1 MKGKQ
6 MTNESEPGHSESEL
20 LKMLLAVRN
29 ISCPVCGYNLRGIA
43 SNKCPECGRSLELRV
58 VSGDLRVTAWLVALL
73 SAALPLGASVVF
85 TIIGLSVS
93 IQTGFRFPHNTRL
106 VVIFLLLCAVYST
119 TLLLAVR
126 GRRRIWK
133 LPQPR
138 QWRFALWF
146 GTMNVIILGAVMT
159 WLLLTT

>member
-1 MKGKQ
+1 

-20 LKMLLAVRN
+20 LKMLLAVRD
-29 ISCPVCGYNLRGIA
+29 IPCPVCGYNLRGIA
-43 SNKCPECGRSLELRV
+43 SNKCPECGRNLELRV

-73 SAALPLGASVVF
+73 SAALPFGASALF
-85 TIIGLSVS
+85 S
-93 IQTGFRFPHNTRL
+93 ILGFIVGIQGGFRNAHNTRMS
-106 VVIFLLLCAVYST
+106 VIFAALCAVHGT
-119 TLLLAVR
+119 ALFLVLK

>member
-1 MKGKQ
+1 MNPSEEQ
-6 MTNESEPGHSESEL
+6 QSEPVL
-20 LKMLLAVRN
+20 LKQFLATRD
-29 ISCPVCGYNLRGIA
+29 IPCPVCGYNLRGISSA
-43 SNKCPECGRSLELRV
+43 KCPECGRSLELRV

-73 SAALPLGASVVF
+73 SAALPLGASALF
-85 TIIGLSVS
+85 SIIGLSVS
-93 IQTGFRFPHNTRL
+93 IQTGFKFPHNTRL
-106 VVIFLLLCAVYST
+106 VVIFLLLCALYST
-119 TLLLAVR
+119 TLLLVLR

-146 GTMNVIILGAVMT
+146 GTMNVIILAAVMT